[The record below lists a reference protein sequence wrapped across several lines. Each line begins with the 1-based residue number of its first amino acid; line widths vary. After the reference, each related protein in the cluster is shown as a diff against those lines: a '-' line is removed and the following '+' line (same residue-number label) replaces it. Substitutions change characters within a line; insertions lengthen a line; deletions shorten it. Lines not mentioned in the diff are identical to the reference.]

1 MIKNLRELAKEY
13 AQNVIDQES
22 YRRSR
27 RELIQGICA
36 GKIHVEKHEYLAPL
50 DSYSEELD
58 VTAKN
63 AVTQIM
69 YPANIS
75 QAASAQVE
83 SERPQAEPESRS
95 RSRPIPPP
103 ETSSSG
109 IFSQKNIIIAT
120 AIIIALSIIALTIL
134 LFPTTEDS
142 PTSNTN
148 HLVLQPSPGQSLI
161 VDFIQEKN
169 WSHESLES
177 FSTSWSQ
184 LSDQEHSA
192 TSTSPEMKR
201 LTNIIYQKLLDERA
215 LLSLGDVEN
224 AVANQQMLVNFAE
237 QLGIDDKRLTV
248 VKPEPAV
255 GIDIETK
262 IPQTEIVDTI
272 DTKNNLIDSHLES
285 TPETAHEIKNDL
297 SADVP
302 ESLDAITEKPMEIAA
317 ATDISID
324 TVPTL
329 VTENQ
334 DSVEDVADI
343 EIPVQEEIPLQEIK
357 TELPDTK
364 TAVQKLSNTAAC
376 NTSLL
381 KSRKPFCR
389 DKIEGVGYG
398 PTMVVIQSGKFTMGG
413 KNKDE
418 QPAHTVTIG
427 SHFAMSAHEISYGEY
442 EEFCQST
449 NLACPKQPWSGKD
462 YPVVSITHN
471 DAASYT
477 EWLTQNTGRTYRLP
491 SEAEWEYAARA
502 GTTSEYPFGDEIL
515 ITNAVFSDKKQLSA
529 PLPKTD
535 RSINRNKFRLYH
547 MVGNVREWVA
557 DTWHEDYSGGSDD
570 GRART
575 GTGKQFVVRGGSYA
589 DTANALRSAA
599 RKMLS
604 SADNYTGFRVLQ
616 ELSE

>member
-1 MIKNLRELAKEY
+1 MKNLRELAKEY

-22 YRRSR
+22 YRKSRS
-27 RELIQGICA
+27 ELIQGICT
-36 GKIHVEKHEYLAPL
+36 GKIDVEEHEYLAPHE
-50 DSYSEELD
+50 SYYDEFDDTNENLI
-58 VTAKN
+58 
-63 AVTQIM
+63 TQIK
-69 YPANIS
+69 YPEKKS
-75 QAASAQVE
+75 QAAS
-83 SERPQAEPESRS
+83 ERPQIEPERPQIEPERPQVEPESRS
-95 RSRPIPPP
+95 TPPP

-109 IFSQKNIIIAT
+109 IFNQKNIIITT
-120 AIIIALSIIALTIL
+120 AAIIALSIIALTIL
-134 LFPTTEDS
+134 LFTTTEDS
-142 PTSNTN
+142 PSLNTN
-148 HLVLQPSPGQSLI
+148 HLVPQSSPGQSLI

-201 LTNIIYQKLLDERA
+201 LTNTIYQHLLDERA

-224 AVANQQMLVNFAE
+224 AVANQQLLVNFAE

-262 IPQTEIVDTI
+262 ITQTEIVDTI
-272 DTKNNLIDSHLES
+272 DTINNLIDSHVES
-285 TPETAHEIKNDL
+285 TPETVHEIKNDL
-297 SADVP
+297 SASVP
-302 ESLDAITEKPMEIAA
+302 ESLDAITEKPLETVA
-317 ATDISID
+317 ATDNRID
-324 TVPTL
+324 AVPTL
-329 VTENQ
+329 VTEDQ
-334 DSVEDVADI
+334 DSVEDVADM
-343 EIPVQEEIPLQEIK
+343 EIPVQEIK
-357 TELPDTK
+357 TDLPDTK
-364 TAVQKLSNTAAC
+364 TVVQKISNGAAC
-376 NTSLL
+376 NASLL

-398 PTMVVIQSGKFTMGG
+398 PTMVVIQSGNFTMGG
-413 KNKDE
+413 KNKNE
-418 QPAHTVTIG
+418 QPVHTVTIG
-427 SHFAMSAHEISYGEY
+427 SHFAMSVHEISYGEY

-471 DAASYT
+471 DAASYA
-477 EWLTQNTGRTYRLP
+477 EWLTQKTGLTYRLP

-515 ITNAVFSDKKQLSA
+515 ITNAVFSGKKQLSA

-575 GTGKQFVVRGGSYA
+575 GTGNQFVVRGGSYT
-589 DTANALRSAA
+589 DTAEALRSGA
-599 RKMLS
+599 REELS

>member
-13 AQNVIDQES
+13 AQNIIDQES
-22 YRRSR
+22 YRKSRSK
-27 RELIQGICA
+27 LIQGICS
-36 GKIHVEKHEYLAPL
+36 GKIHVEKHEYLAPI
-50 DSYSEELD
+50 DSFNEELGD
-58 VTAKN
+58 TAEN
-63 AVTQIM
+63 AITQIT
-69 YPANIS
+69 YPAEKP
-75 QAASAQVE
+75 QTASE
-83 SERPQAEPESRS
+83 WPQTEPESRQTL
-95 RSRPIPPP
+95 PP

-109 IFSQKNIIIAT
+109 IFSHKIIIIAM
-120 AIIIALSIIALTIL
+120 AVIIALCIITLTIL
-134 LFPTTEDS
+134 LISTTEDS
-142 PTSNTN
+142 PSSNTN
-148 HLVLQPSPGQSLI
+148 HLVLQSSPGQRLI
-161 VDFIQEKN
+161 VDFIQKKN

-184 LSDQEHSA
+184 LSDQVQSA

-201 LTNIIYQKLLDERA
+201 LISTIYQKLMDERA

-272 DTKNNLIDSHLES
+272 DTKNNLIDSHVES
-285 TPETAHEIKNDL
+285 TAETVHEINNDI
-297 SADVP
+297 SANVP
-302 ESLDAITEKPMEIAA
+302 ESPDAITEKPLETVA
-317 ATDISID
+317 ATDTLID
-324 TVPTL
+324 AVPTL

-334 DSVEDVADI
+334 DSVEDIVNM
-343 EIPVQEEIPLQEIK
+343 EIPVQETNTKQPV
-357 TELPDTK
+357 TK
-364 TAVQKLSNTAAC
+364 TVVKKISNAAAC
-376 NTSLL
+376 NASLL

-398 PTMVVIQSGKFTMGG
+398 PTMVVINNGNFTMGG
-413 KNKDE
+413 KNKNE
-418 QPAHTVTIG
+418 QPVHSVTIG
-427 SHFAMSAHEISYGEY
+427 SHFAMSVHEISYGEF
-442 EEFCQST
+442 EEFCKST

-462 YPVVSITHN
+462 YPVVNITHN
-471 DAASYT
+471 DAASYA
-477 EWLTQNTGRTYRLP
+477 EWLTQKTGQTYRLP

-502 GTTSEYPFGDEIL
+502 GTKSDYPFGDEIL

-547 MVGNVREWVA
+547 VVGNVREWVA
-557 DTWHEDYSGGSDD
+557 DIWHEDYSGGADD

-575 GTGKQFVVRGGSYA
+575 GSGDQFVVRGGSYA
-589 DTANALRSAA
+589 DTANDLRSAA